1 MNWLDV
7 IILILVAGSMVTSF
21 SKGLSRE
28 IVGLSS
34 ALAALLL
41 GIWFY
46 GTAGS
51 FVQPYVSSRGIANF
65 LGFLIVFAG
74 VLLLGS
80 LVGRLLSR
88 ILKGAGLSFFDRVLG
103 GVFGAVRGLLL
114 SIALVMAIM
123 AFTPGASAGSPPH
136 AVVHSRFSPY
146 VIDAASVCARI
157 APYEL
162 KTGFRK
168 SYAQVKG
175 VWRDALNRG
184 IREEPVTRKAEE

>member
-1 MNWLDV
+1 MNWLDGV
-7 IILILVAGSMVTSF
+7 ILILVLGSVATSF

-34 ALAALLL
+34 AVAALIL

-46 GTAGS
+46 GTAGT
-51 FVQPYVSSRGIANF
+51 FVAPYVNSRGVANF
-65 LGFLIVFAG
+65 LGFVIVFLG

-80 LVGRLLSR
+80 LVGRLLSAV
-88 ILKGAGLSFFDRVLG
+88 LKSAGLSFFDRLLG
-103 GVFGAVRGLLL
+103 AAFGALRGLLL
-114 SIALVMAIM
+114 AIALVMAIL

-146 VIDAASVCARI
+146 VIDAARVCAAL

-162 KTGFRK
+162 KNGFRK
-168 SYAQVKG
+168 SYAQVKDT
-175 VWRDALNRG
+175 WRDALKKKNSGTARDV
-184 IREEPVTRKAEE
+184 E